1 MVSPNIL
8 AELELIRKDL
18 EFRIFDPKNRLSVS
32 KRQESSA
39 ADPAAKGPL
48 WVSRVSLP
56 PSDEDDVRQAL
67 FSTID
72 SLCTENETYSKPV
85 VAPVLGEWVGHRCN
99 VDSQAPEPCISEKEK
114 YIGLMKDVS
123 SDVTMLY
130 VHGGA
135 F

>member
-8 AELELIRKDL
+8 AELELTRKDL
-18 EFRIFDPKNRLSVS
+18 EFRIFDPQNRLSVS

-39 ADPAAKGPL
+39 ADPEAKGPL
-48 WVSRVSLP
+48 WVCRVSLP
-56 PSDEDDVRQAL
+56 PPDEDDVRQAL
-67 FSTID
+67 FHTID

-85 VAPVLGEWVGHRCN
+85 VAPVLGEWVGQRRN

-114 YIGLMKDVS
+114 HSGLMKDVS
-123 SDVTMLY
+123 SEITMLY